1 MLAFLGSFLSWAV
14 VRPGAARADVT
25 SWMALG
31 GGYAGQVKHA
41 TASFDT
47 ASAFSYSLGVGS
59 TPIASLVFGGLVRG
73 TTMFGLGTDLGP
85 VVRAATGGFAR
96 GDWGVAL
103 DAGVLWR
110 SWGSDAYGT
119 WPVQGVLTVGA
130 PWGLQLAMG
139 GQIASV
145 AGGTPSK
152 GFFASLELD
161 LLRFTVMRQ
170 GPTERWWPNPAPAGG
185 HPKETRPP
193 GTSARYGWPDTPGGG
208 RPSSALI
215 E

>member
-185 HPKETRPP
+185 H
-193 GTSARYGWPDTPGGG
+193 TSDALRGW
-208 RPSSALI
+208 
-215 E
+215 